1 MFDWIPIF
9 VVYENQN
16 FLLGIDLCFF
26 SSLVLSQIII
36 HKSTTI
42 TKYTSQILKI
52 NVKPSNLDRTKIW
65 QFHEIIFSK
74 KILILQN
81 SIHISWK
88 INGRKTRDTF
98 DKQSCQ
104 GSRRSL
110 MNI

>member
-74 KILILQN
+74 KNIDFTEQYSYIVKNKWQ
-81 SIHISWK
+81 K
-88 INGRKTRDTF
+88 
-98 DKQSCQ
+98 DK
-104 GSRRSL
+104 RYFR
-110 MNI
+110 